1 MDSFLVWI
9 IPSLIGILYFGLY
22 FLLHK
27 VFKFRMIHSIWLP
40 LAVSAFAWIVGIV
53 AFLDKSTGWG
63 DLIGIVVI
71 TIYNIP
77 VVAFFICLLAYRLVS
92 KEKLLKDKPQLI
104 KV

>member
-1 MDSFLVWI
+1 MDSFFVWV

-40 LAVSAFAWIVGIV
+40 LAVSAFAWIVGIG
-53 AFLDKSTGWG
+53 AYLDKSNGWG
-63 DLIGIVVI
+63 DLIAIAVVV
-71 TIYNIP
+71 IYNIP
-77 VVAFFICLLAYRLVS
+77 VVTFFISLLVYRLVS
-92 KEKLLKDKPQLI
+92 KEKLLKDKSKLI